1 MYPILANFF
10 ASAPS
15 DTSVSGLSQYTL
27 SRNRL
32 QTLLKIVT
40 KKFALFC
47 LIWRFN
53 FFMDGVKQTALLHVG
68 IRSPQCYASFAF
80 RQRRASRGQARAK
93 FPSGNLCRAN
103 HSLYGGLILYNENI
117 FIKKEIFMKKYIFLF
132 LGITILTACTSFQQQ
147 KFDWRGQNF
156 DDFITQY
163 GVPTSQHTLQ
173 NGNIAYSF
181 IKPCQYTQG
190 QEEAMV
196 AVDSNNI
203 ITSVSKISSCPSAQ
217 QDKQY
222 KEYVDPQVNYLK
234 EKNAKREQEILEQ
247 TQDRIYKVE
256 HELFELNYDHS
267 YELAVNSAENNLKAT
282 EGNYAQWKKHYEEK
296 HKKYTDILKSHGIK
310 QDSTITNMINNS
322 IKNFFFTF
330 IFSFFTRRAWR
341 RPRRGGRSAGHG
353 TGFCRLL
360 RTDVLLHGGA
370 EQRAFAQAGKRY
382 FHPTAVHIAREFPHR
397 RANCRGA
404 RHPVRCPD
412 CEHAHRGASGDGGN
426 CRQQLWHHRGG
437 ALLYAG
443 LWYFGCRHDARRAEP
458 GSRPTAAG
466 P

>member
-1 MYPILANFF
+1 
-10 ASAPS
+10 
-15 DTSVSGLSQYTL
+15 
-27 SRNRL
+27 
-32 QTLLKIVT
+32 
-40 KKFALFC
+40 
-47 LIWRFN
+47 
-53 FFMDGVKQTALLHVG
+53 
-68 IRSPQCYASFAF
+68 
-80 RQRRASRGQARAK
+80 
-93 FPSGNLCRAN
+93 
-103 HSLYGGLILYNENI
+103 
-117 FIKKEIFMKKYIFLF
+117 MKKYIFLF

-296 HKKYTDILKSHGIK
+296 HKKDTDILKSHGIK
-310 QDSTITNMINNS
+310 QDSTITNMINRDNEDLEQHRLQVENAKKELEQAKENLKDWENRRS
-322 IKNFFFTF
+322 KLKMELEELNKTKDKYAQPEDPLEKLIEK
-330 IFSFFTRRAWR
+330 IF
-341 RPRRGGRSAGHG
+341 
-353 TGFCRLL
+353 
-360 RTDVLLHGGA
+360 
-370 EQRAFAQAGKRY
+370 
-382 FHPTAVHIAREFPHR
+382 
-397 RANCRGA
+397 
-404 RHPVRCPD
+404 
-412 CEHAHRGASGDGGN
+412 
-426 CRQQLWHHRGG
+426 
-437 ALLYAG
+437 
-443 LWYFGCRHDARRAEP
+443 
-458 GSRPTAAG
+458 
-466 P
+466 